1 MCMFQHYIL
10 HDTGCDLFDALLLLT
25 EIYLTIVTF
34 AHYARMHSHMPVTW
48 ATFLSVL
55 LGACVVAVGHPFDL
69 VKVRMQ
75 TSSIQ
80 QSTFGVLRTTFA
92 KEGIP
97 GLYRGVTAPL
107 TAVTPVFALSFWGYD
122 MGKRI
127 VKFADKSDINPGEA
141 YNFTI
146 PQLVAA
152 GGLSAIPTTMA
163 MSPSERIKCLLQ
175 VQANEVE
182 KGNKPKYK
190 GMVDCG
196 MAVYKE
202 GGIRSLYR
210 GTVLTLM
217 RDVPGSMAWFGTY
230 ELVKKEL
237 MHLQGIDPAT
247 GTLSPLAVLAA
258 GGFAGMACW
267 AIAIPPDVLK
277 SRYQTAPE
285 GQYKGLGDV
294 YRHLMAEEGPSA
306 LFKGFNPAMIRA
318 FPANA
323 ACFLGM
329 EVARKAFAFMD

>member
-1 MCMFQHYIL
+1 MQC
-10 HDTGCDLFDALLLLT
+10 
-25 EIYLTIVTF
+25 
-34 AHYARMHSHMPVTW
+34 YA
-48 ATFLSVL
+48 
-55 LGACVVAVGHPFDL
+55 GACVVVVGHPFDL

-75 TSSIQ
+75 TSNLQ
-80 QSTFGVLRTTFA
+80 ESTFGVLRKTFA
-92 KEGIP
+92 KEGVP

-122 MGKRI
+122 MGKRT
-127 VKFADKSDINPGEA
+127 VKAMDRSTDLNSGEA
-141 YNFTI
+141 YKFTI

-152 GGLSAIPTTMA
+152 GGLSAIPTTLAMA
-163 MSPSERIKCLLQ
+163 PSERIKCLLQ

-182 KGNKPKYK
+182 KGGKAKYS
-190 GMVDCG
+190 GMMDCG
-196 MAVYKE
+196 RAVYKE

-237 MHLQGIDPAT
+237 MHLQGIDPDT
-247 GTLSPLAVLAA
+247 GTLSPLAVLCA

-267 AIAIPPDVLK
+267 SIAIPPDVLK

-285 GQYKGLGDV
+285 GMYSGLGDV
-294 YRHLMAEEGPSA
+294 YGHLMKEEGPSA
-306 LFKGFNPAMIRA
+306 LFKGMKPAMIRA

-329 EVARKAFAFMD
+329 EVAREAFAFMD